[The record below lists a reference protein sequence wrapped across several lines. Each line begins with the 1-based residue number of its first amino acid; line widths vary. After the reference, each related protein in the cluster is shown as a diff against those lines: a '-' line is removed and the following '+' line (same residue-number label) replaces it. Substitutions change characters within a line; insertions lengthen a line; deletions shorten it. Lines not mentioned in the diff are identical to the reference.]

1 MTEKFIE
8 DLVAEQQR
16 IADTIVKLKSEIK
29 QVHDSV
35 GDKEVKIQEL
45 AGKLDVLK
53 QVHDFYTKGAIQQEQ
68 PQQQPPQEQQPQQL
82 PPQEQQPQQQEQQL
96 PPQQV
101 EPEPQSVFNPEQ
113 QERRC
118 APRILLPLFSY
129 SPQSCSASTSLC
141 LHPPDLRRQ
150 MLAPLLT
157 TREHGLPY
165 LSQHFSKHRHIVG
178 SVAEPWLHRG
188 AALPVDGGVVARL
201 ASPTAG

>member
-16 IADTIVKLKSEIK
+16 IADTIMKLKSEIK

-53 QVHDFYTKGAIQQEQ
+53 QVHDFYTKGAIQ
-68 PQQQPPQEQQPQQL
+68 PEQQ
-82 PPQEQQPQQQEQQL
+82 QQPQQQEQQL

-113 QERRC
+113 QEG
-118 APRILLPLFSY
+118 
-129 SPQSCSASTSLC
+129 QN
-141 LHPPDLRRQ
+141 
-150 MLAPLLT
+150 
-157 TREHGLPY
+157 
-165 LSQHFSKHRHIVG
+165 
-178 SVAEPWLHRG
+178 
-188 AALPVDGGVVARL
+188 
-201 ASPTAG
+201 

>member
-68 PQQQPPQEQQPQQL
+68 PQQQPPQEQQSQQL
-82 PPQEQQPQQQEQQL
+82 PPQEQQPQQQE
-96 PPQQV
+96 
-101 EPEPQSVFNPEQ
+101 PEPQSVFNPDQ
-113 QERRC
+113 QEG
-118 APRILLPLFSY
+118 
-129 SPQSCSASTSLC
+129 QN
-141 LHPPDLRRQ
+141 
-150 MLAPLLT
+150 
-157 TREHGLPY
+157 
-165 LSQHFSKHRHIVG
+165 
-178 SVAEPWLHRG
+178 
-188 AALPVDGGVVARL
+188 
-201 ASPTAG
+201 